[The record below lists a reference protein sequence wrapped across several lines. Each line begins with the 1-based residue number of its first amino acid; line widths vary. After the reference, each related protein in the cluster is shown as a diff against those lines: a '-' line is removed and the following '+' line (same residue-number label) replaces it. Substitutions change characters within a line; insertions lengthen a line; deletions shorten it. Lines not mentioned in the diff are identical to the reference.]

1 MEIPADFPAKALPLF
16 MPCAYKVMHGG
27 RGGAKSWAAARAL
40 LILGAKK
47 KLFIL
52 CAREIQKS
60 INESVYKLLCDQIR
74 AMGLGKRLQA
84 DGFDNHQCEDGHPY
98 RLCWGSK

>member
-1 MEIPADFPAKALPLF
+1 MAA
-16 MPCAYKVMHGG
+16 VVG
-27 RGGAKSWAAARAL
+27 RSRGRRLGHF

-74 AMGLGKRLQA
+74 AMGLGSVYKPMASTIINVKTGTRIVFAGVQ
-84 DGFDNHQCEDGHPY
+84 
-98 RLCWGSK
+98 K